1 MAKEMV
7 KAKPAKAKIR
17 KRTVLLFCRNRRGM
31 QIWTTM
37 YEVPQ
42 NCETRRAKMLHMRKS
57 KAYGRRMRQAKAG

>member
-42 NCETRRAKMLHMRKS
+42 NFEARREKMLHLWKP
-57 KAYGRRMRQAKAG
+57 KTYGRRVRQAKKG